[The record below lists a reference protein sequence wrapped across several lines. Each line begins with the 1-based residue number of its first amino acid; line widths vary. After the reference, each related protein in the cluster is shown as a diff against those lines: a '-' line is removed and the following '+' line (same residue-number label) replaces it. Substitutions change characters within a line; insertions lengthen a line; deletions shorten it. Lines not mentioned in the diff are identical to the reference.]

1 MTKLKIFEA
10 VMKKAKA
17 NGYTGPSAEY
27 ELGRIVNGT
36 NVYAIIFREDFAK
49 ALWGE
54 WVISNLSMSTDED
67 MFKITALDSAIWY
80 WPRYKKHVVKLSLS
94 EDKWKYLEENALD

>member
-1 MTKLKIFEA
+1 MNKLDIFQK
-10 VMKKAKA
+10 VMAKAKA
-17 NGYTGPSAEY
+17 GGYKGPDAEY

-54 WVISNLSMSTDED
+54 KVYIHGLSGDE
-67 MFKITALDSAIWY
+67 IEAWRHAL
-80 WPRYKKHVVKLSLS
+80 VLLVKE
-94 EDKWKYLEENALD
+94 EDKWKFLEENAL

>member
-1 MTKLKIFEA
+1 MTKLDIFKT

-17 NGYTGPSAEY
+17 NGYKGPSADY

-36 NVYAIIFREDFAK
+36 NIYAIIFREDFAK

-54 WVISNLSMSTDED
+54 KVYIHGLSGDE
-67 MFKITALDSAIWY
+67 IEAWRHAL
-80 WPRYKKHVVKLSLS
+80 VLLVK
-94 EDKWKYLEENALD
+94 EKDKWKYLEENALD